1 MLESAAAT
9 ATLSKFGVAI
19 GGFIGAILSLS
30 FIKSLTRGQAVVA
43 VVTGFACSVFTT
55 PLTIAYFSLP
65 SDDHSRYGVAFLIG
79 LLAMNVI
86 PGIKA
91 AANRVI
97 SAWGVQ

>member
-30 FIKSLTRGQAVVA
+30 FIKSLTRSQAVVA

-55 PLTIAYFSLP
+55 PLTIAYFGLP
-65 SDDHSRYGVAFLIG
+65 TDDHSRYGVAFLIG

-91 AANRVI
+91 AANRII